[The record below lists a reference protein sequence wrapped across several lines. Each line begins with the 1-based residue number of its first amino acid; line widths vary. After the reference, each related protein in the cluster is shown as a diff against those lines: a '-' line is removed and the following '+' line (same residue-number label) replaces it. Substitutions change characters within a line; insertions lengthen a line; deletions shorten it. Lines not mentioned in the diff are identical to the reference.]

1 LNLRESPIIALPKC
15 QINRHNSRQIMTL
28 TERRCGLTARSLPV
42 IGGIALVLISLP
54 SEGQTAKS
62 LSQADI
68 KKIDDVTQTA
78 VHAALARDFATW
90 ASLFLDDA
98 VIYPPN
104 EPAVKGR
111 AAIRAWLEKFPPIT
125 EFKLN
130 NEKVEGREGRPVQSR
145 TPANLSQSYV
155 DSQMA
160 GGLLPWICSART
172 CHRHSRRRRSRRAF

>member
-1 LNLRESPIIALPKC
+1 MK
-15 QINRHNSRQIMTL
+15 L

-98 VIYPPN
+98 VIYPPMSLQLKAERRSALGWRN
-104 EPAVKGR
+104 FR
-111 AAIRAWLEKFPPIT
+111 R
-125 EFKLN
+125 
-130 NEKVEGREGRPVQSR
+130 
-145 TPANLSQSYV
+145 SQS
-155 DSQMA
+155 SSLTM
-160 GGLLPWICSART
+160 
-172 CHRHSRRRRSRRAF
+172 RR

>member
-1 LNLRESPIIALPKC
+1 MIA
-15 QINRHNSRQIMTL
+15 
-28 TERRCGLTARSLPV
+28 
-42 IGGIALVLISLP
+42 GGIGLVLISLP

-62 LSQADI
+62 LSEADI

-78 VHAALARDFATW
+78 VNAALARDFATW

-98 VIYPPN
+98 VVNPPN

-130 NEKVEGREGRPVQSR
+130 NEKVEGPRGLGVRAGDLHYDDHTPRGARASQGLRQICHNR
-145 TPANLSQSYV
+145 T
-155 DSQMA
+155 
-160 GGLLPWICSART
+160 
-172 CHRHSRRRRSRRAF
+172 